1 MAAAVDLKE
10 TIDQYRLAQ
19 KEFVKGNPGPFK
31 EVCSHA
37 DDVTIMGGWGGFEK
51 GWVDQVEKRYDWAS
65 ARFASGDD
73 ERTTE
78 NISLVVTPE
87 MAYSVDIERTKI
99 RLANSAEIRSMA
111 LRVTTIFRL
120 ENGEWKIVHR
130 HADPLVDVQSATAG
144 SAALTR

>member
-1 MAAAVDLKE
+1 VVAAVDLKE

-19 KEFVKGNPGPFK
+19 KEFVKGNPRPFK
-31 EVCSHA
+31 EVFSHA
-37 DDVTIMGGWGGFEK
+37 DDVTIMGGWGGFGK
-51 GWVDQVEKRYDWAS
+51 GGVDQVEKRCDWAS
-65 ARFASGDD
+65 ARFASSDD
-73 ERTTE
+73 ERRVE
-78 NISLVVTPE
+78 NISLVVVPE

-99 RLANSAEIRSMA
+99 RLANSAEIRSTA

-130 HADPLVDVQSATAG
+130 HADPLVDVQPATAG